1 MVLVFL
7 CYIAHKSFPSHSRVL
22 ELKNLLHVPS
32 ITKNLISVS
41 QFCVD
46 NNVFSEIPILILLRI
61 GKPRKSYLKVQLMEA
76 FTSSICANPMLLLLR
91 LLVLLV
97 LTSQCHLLLL
107 LSNKNSCNNPSS
119 SSVCSLSIWHERI
132 GHPSSAAV
140 TKVLSS
146 CDILFTSYHHI
157 SYAMHVSWVS
167 LINYHFPLPLLFNPS
182 LAKEAFFT
190 AVHLINCLPTPILNH
205 SSPIGA
211 PLSYHTNYTFLKV
224 YGSLFYPYLQ
234 PYNSQKV
241 NIAHLLVYSWDTA
254 FNTKVTSV
262 FILLLEFSSLGMWYL
277 MKFNFL

>member
-1 MVLVFL
+1 MVKFTWEMVLVFL

-119 SSVCSLSIWHERI
+119 SSACSLSI
-132 GHPSSAAV
+132 
-140 TKVLSS
+140 
-146 CDILFTSYHHI
+146 
-157 SYAMHVSWVS
+157 
-167 LINYHFPLPLLFNPS
+167 
-182 LAKEAFFT
+182 
-190 AVHLINCLPTPILNH
+190 
-205 SSPIGA
+205 
-211 PLSYHTNYTFLKV
+211 
-224 YGSLFYPYLQ
+224 
-234 PYNSQKV
+234 
-241 NIAHLLVYSWDTA
+241 
-254 FNTKVTSV
+254 
-262 FILLLEFSSLGMWYL
+262 
-277 MKFNFL
+277 